1 MKVTKIATQGR
12 KTPYFGQFVTGYTL
26 SYSNDSVS
34 WTEYKGEDGSTKD
47 FVGNTDANTVVS
59 HELPIS
65 INARYIRV
73 VVQRW
78 ESHISMRMELYGCKS

>member
-1 MKVTKIATQGR
+1 MDPSK
-12 KTPYFGQFVTGYTL
+12 
-26 SYSNDSVS
+26 D
-34 WTEYKGEDGSTKD
+34 KGPDRD
-47 FVGNTDANTVVS
+47 FVGNTDANAVVS

-78 ESHISMRMELYGCKS
+78 ESHISMRMELYGCK